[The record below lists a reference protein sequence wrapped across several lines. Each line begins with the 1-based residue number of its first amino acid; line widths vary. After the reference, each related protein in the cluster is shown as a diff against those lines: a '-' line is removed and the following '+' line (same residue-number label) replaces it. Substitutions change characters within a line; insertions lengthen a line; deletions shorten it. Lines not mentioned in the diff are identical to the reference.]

1 MSTKLNII
9 NLHSQDHPLEPTH
22 LPLLYLHLVLHP
34 HTIMNRID
42 CQAEDNVNIGRD
54 ELINM
59 LGLKVTDRM
68 PPASGKTVNS

>member
-22 LPLLYLHLVLHP
+22 LSLLVLYLH
-34 HTIMNRID
+34 TIVHRID

-54 ELINM
+54 KQLINM
-59 LGLKVTDRM
+59 LGLTVADRM